1 MTYKRKITGVQQ
13 SGSKQKQRKS
23 DEEYSD
29 SAERASSRGTSRGKR
44 RGARGARGAGELR
57 RSQRISKAPAQGRGE
72 EGEDEGEDEEEEV
85 LLTSTQQKALQTQQ
99 TPPIQQTQQS
109 QTAQQTQQLSAQAHP
124 LQQFQQ
130 FQLQQSQQSQ
140 TTASGSQMSATS
152 SSTPIFIDSDDRE
165 IVILRS
171 RSRATTPGVETDV
184 LAEFGDIAIR
194 GTSVDDRSPVRSRRS
209 TPVIE
214 ENIKDIAPSSK
225 PTGTKRRDSTRDTKF
240 EAMLVKQGRQ
250 IRALYE
256 LQKSTFEKVTS
267 IQSQLKKTNKNIEL
281 SSKVFSVSNNLITDN
296 NIIIILVIT
305 FRYLTV

>member
-1 MTYKRKITGVQQ
+1 MPNGLTNPTNPTYSTNLTKPNGPTNPTNPT
-13 SGSKQKQRKS
+13 
-23 DEEYSD
+23 YSTNPTKPN
-29 SAERASSRGTSRGKR
+29 SPTNPTTVCPTS
-44 RGARGARGAGELR
+44 
-57 RSQRISKAPAQGRGE
+57 
-72 EGEDEGEDEEEEV
+72 
-85 LLTSTQQKALQTQQ
+85 
-99 TPPIQQTQQS
+99 
-109 QTAQQTQQLSAQAHP
+109 HP
-124 LQQFQQ
+124 LQQ

-250 IRALYE
+250 IHALYK
-256 LQKSTFEKVTS
+256 LQKSTFKKVTS
-267 IQSQLKKTNKNIEL
+267 IQNQLKK
-281 SSKVFSVSNNLITDN
+281 LIK
-296 NIIIILVIT
+296 ILN
-305 FRYLTV
+305 

>member
-1 MTYKRKITGVQQ
+1 M
-13 SGSKQKQRKS
+13 
-23 DEEYSD
+23 
-29 SAERASSRGTSRGKR
+29 
-44 RGARGARGAGELR
+44 
-57 RSQRISKAPAQGRGE
+57 AQ
-72 EGEDEGEDEEEEV
+72 
-85 LLTSTQQKALQTQQ
+85 QTQQ

-109 QTAQQTQQLSAQAHP
+109 QTAQQTQQLSAQARP

-194 GTSVDDRSPVRSRRS
+194 GTSVDDHSPVRSRHS
-209 TPVIE
+209 TPAIE
-214 ENIKDIAPSSK
+214 ENIEDIAPSSK
-225 PTGTKRRDSTRDTKF
+225 PTGTKRRDSTRI

-281 SSKVFSVSNNLITDN
+281 SSKVFSVSNNLITDSYH
-296 NIIIILVIT
+296 I
-305 FRYLTV
+305 

>member
-1 MTYKRKITGVQQ
+1 M
-13 SGSKQKQRKS
+13 
-23 DEEYSD
+23 
-29 SAERASSRGTSRGKR
+29 
-44 RGARGARGAGELR
+44 
-57 RSQRISKAPAQGRGE
+57 AQ
-72 EGEDEGEDEEEEV
+72 
-85 LLTSTQQKALQTQQ
+85 QTQQ

-124 LQQFQQ
+124 LQQ

-171 RSRATTPGVETDV
+171 QSRATTPGVETDV
-184 LAEFGDIAIR
+184 LAEFGDIAIW

-296 NIIIILVIT
+296 NIIIINIGWIW
-305 FRYLTV
+305 RSMP

>member
-23 DEEYSD
+23 DEKYSD
-29 SAERASSRGTSRGKR
+29 SAERASSRGTSHGKR
-44 RGARGARGAGELR
+44 RSARGARGAGELR
-57 RSQRISKAPAQGRGE
+57 RSQRISKAPAQKREE

-99 TPPIQQTQQS
+99 TPPIQQTQQRQMVQQTQQIPPIQQTQQSQTAQQTQQTPPIQQTQQS
-109 QTAQQTQQLSAQAHP
+109 QTAQQTQQLSAQTHP

-152 SSTPIFIDSDDRE
+152 SSTPIFIDSHARE

-225 PTGTKRRDSTRDTKF
+225 PTGTKRRDSTHDTKSI

-256 LQKSTFEKVTS
+256 LQKSTFET
-267 IQSQLKKTNKNIEL
+267 
-281 SSKVFSVSNNLITDN
+281 
-296 NIIIILVIT
+296 
-305 FRYLTV
+305 

>member
-44 RGARGARGAGELR
+44 RGARGARGACELR
-57 RSQRISKAPAQGRGE
+57 RSQCISKAPAQGRGE

-171 RSRATTPGVETDV
+171 RSRATTPGVETDI

-194 GTSVDDRSPVRSRRS
+194 GTSVDDRSPVCSCRS
-209 TPVIE
+209 TPVIK
-214 ENIKDIAPSSK
+214 ENIKDIEPSSK
-225 PTGTKRRDSTRDTKF
+225 PTGTKRRDSTRDTKSI
-240 EAMLVKQGRQ
+240 EAMLVKQAGKFVHCTNYKNQRSK
-250 IRALYE
+250 
-256 LQKSTFEKVTS
+256 KSSQFKTS
-267 IQSQLKKTNKNIEL
+267 
-281 SSKVFSVSNNLITDN
+281 
-296 NIIIILVIT
+296 
-305 FRYLTV
+305 

>member
-1 MTYKRKITGVQQ
+1 MAQQTQQTPPIQQTQQ
-13 SGSKQKQRKS
+13 SQM
-23 DEEYSD
+23 
-29 SAERASSRGTSRGKR
+29 
-44 RGARGARGAGELR
+44 
-57 RSQRISKAPAQGRGE
+57 AQ
-72 EGEDEGEDEEEEV
+72 
-85 LLTSTQQKALQTQQ
+85 QTQQ

-109 QTAQQTQQLSAQAHP
+109 QTAQQTQQLSVQAHP

-171 RSRATTPGVETDV
+171 QSRATTPGVETDV
-184 LAEFGDIAIR
+184 LAEFGDIAIW
-194 GTSVDDRSPVRSRRS
+194 GTSVDDRSPIGSCRS
-209 TPVIE
+209 TPVIK
-214 ENIKDIAPSSK
+214 ENIKDIEPSSK
-225 PTGTKRRDSTRDTKF
+225 PTGTKRRDSTRDTKSI
-240 EAMLVKQGRQ
+240 EAMLLVKQGRQ